1 LLILNGTTGVKLAKP
16 ELTIPSSPSFEEVNQ
31 RFLEEERQKR
41 LLIDN
46 ARATLEDP
54 TASRKQKDDARLILE
69 CYLDKSKRK
78 KAR

>member
-1 LLILNGTTGVKLAKP
+1 MLILNGTTGVKLAKP